1 MRRAEL
7 LIVGLL
13 AVAFVPAL
21 LALAR
26 AWSSADY
33 LTHGFLVPVV
43 AYWMSRKRGHRLGAP
58 GRDAR
63 GALLIGLSA
72 LLYAVGLAQGSVS
85 LQGLAVVLA
94 AAGVVALF
102 WGPAG
107 LRRYAIPLSFL
118 LFMVPPPPSLLS
130 PIIVWLQLEVTLTS
144 VNLLQAIGYTVLRQG
159 NVVLLP
165 GGGSLF
171 VADACSGITS
181 IVTLLPL
188 GVMLAYFRAQSRL
201 QGFALVAAV
210 IPVAMIGNLVRVLVT
225 VSAAT
230 HFGVERATS
239 GPLHES
245 AGLLTFVLECLV
257 LIGLIPLVR
266 FIPSEWGSRLQE
278 APPA

>member
-1 MRRAEL
+1 MRRPEL
-7 LIVGLL
+7 VIIGLL
-13 AVAFVPAL
+13 AVVFAPAL

-26 AWSSADY
+26 VWSSVDY
-33 LTHGFLVPVV
+33 YSHGFLVPVV
-43 AYWMSRKRGHRLGAP
+43 AYWMSRKKGHRLGAP
-58 GRDAR
+58 GRDTR
-63 GALLIGLSA
+63 GALVLGLSA
-72 LLYAVGLAQGSVS
+72 LVYAAGLVQGSVS

-94 AAGVVALF
+94 VVGTVALF

-107 LRRYAIPLSFL
+107 LRRYAFPLAFL
-118 LFMVPPPPSLLS
+118 LFMVPLPPSLIS
-130 PIIVWLQLEVTLTS
+130 PLIVWLQLKVTLTS
-144 VNLLQAIGYTVLRQG
+144 VSLLQTIGYTVLRQG

-230 HFGVERATS
+230 HFGVEQATT

-245 AGLLTFVLECLV
+245 AGLLTFVLECLS
-257 LIGLIPLVR
+257 LIGLVPLMR
-266 FIPSEWGSRLQE
+266 FILSGCQSRLHT